1 MGYKSKENQAP
12 VSGNMHYKDTAEAS
26 AATEDTASESKTSVI
41 AAIIGNLLIAA
52 TKFVA
57 AAFTGSSAML
67 SEAIHSMVDTGNG
80 GLIYYGLYKSKKP
93 PDLKHP
99 FGHGRELYFWT
110 LIVALS
116 IFAVGGGISVYEGI
130 LHLIEPVK
138 IENPVWSY
146 SVLGVS
152 AFFESI
158 SWYFGWKAF
167 RKERRGKSVFRA
179 IRDSKDPTNFTVV
192 LEDSTALVGLAIA
205 FIGVFLGDQLGMP
218 FFDGAASILIGILLC
233 AVALLLGYETK
244 SLLIGESLDEEKLD
258 EIRQIINSEPNVVE
272 VVNTRTIYSAPDRV
286 LLTLEL
292 KFAKGI
298 SSDDLRRTTQSLE
311 KAVCEKFPEIAKVFY
326 EAASLSGGEITEN

>member
-12 VSGNMHYKDTAEAS
+12 VSGNMSYKDVAEAS
-26 AATEDTASESKTSVI
+26 AATKDTASESKTSVI

-93 PDLKHP
+93 ADRKHP

-116 IFAVGGGISVYEGI
+116 IFAVGGGVSVYEGI
-130 LHLIEPVK
+130 LHLIDPVK

-152 AFFESI
+152 AIFESI

-167 RKERRGKSVFRA
+167 RKERRGKSIFRA

-233 AVALLLGYETK
+233 AVALLLGSETK

-292 KFAKGI
+292 KFAHNI
-298 SSDDLRRTTQSLE
+298 SSDELRRTTQSLE

-326 EAASLSGGEITEN
+326 EAASLSGGGITEG